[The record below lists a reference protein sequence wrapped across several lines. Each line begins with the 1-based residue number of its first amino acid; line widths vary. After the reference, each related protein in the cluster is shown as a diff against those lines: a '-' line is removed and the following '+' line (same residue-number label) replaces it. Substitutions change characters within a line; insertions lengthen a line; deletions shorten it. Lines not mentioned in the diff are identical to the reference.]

1 MAVPGDPPGGTPEG
15 IGEGDDELRPDE
27 YRSVVF
33 DEDFVR
39 AARLQEFSAL
49 ERMGEHARAV
59 RSRSIWSGAGSG
71 HGNGTPGRG
80 ARQGMLLVLLIAT
93 AFAVAVYMGL
103 RNPSVPPA
111 GGNTEPLSS
120 TVVPLAPAAAV
131 PGGRPADLYAS
142 SPAAEYRV
150 GAAGITMPAARRTH
164 HFTESQVVAALS
176 IAKDYLVQSSLDP
189 DVLAGNASRPVRVL
203 LDPGQLAQFDESMAS
218 PSGDGRHAAT
228 GWLVRFDPHT
238 AVVADSRVRVSGT
251 LAYEEL
257 SAEVLEVTS
266 DHTFVYAVRPAT
278 GPPTPAD
285 GASLFTVRRELRM
298 RFDREDLT
306 TGRTELVSAY
316 VMAGPQDCATE
327 PAEGFRPL
335 PAGAGPTT
343 VGPPASDPYASGH
356 PRRTAGL
363 CGVLARLPASTDPA
377 TQDPGTQD
385 PATQAP
391 ATQDPASQAATT
403 RDPATRAPA
412 TQVPATRAPASPA
425 ALRPAPTTRDPAPPG
440 EAASVSPGP

>member
-39 AARLQEFSAL
+39 AARLQEFSAR

-103 RNPSVPPA
+103 RNPYVPPA
-111 GGNTEPLSS
+111 GGNTEPLNS

-131 PGGRPADLYAS
+131 PGGLPADLYANG
-142 SPAAEYRV
+142 PAAEYRV

-218 PSGDGRHAAT
+218 PSGDGRHAVT

-251 LAYEEL
+251 LAYEEVGP
-257 SAEVLEVTS
+257 EQLEVTS

-278 GPPTPAD
+278 GPPTAAD

-363 CGVLARLPASTDPA
+363 CGVLAQPPASPDPA
-377 TQDPGTQD
+377 TRDPGSQD

-391 ATQDPASQAATT
+391 GAPTSQ
-403 RDPATRAPA
+403 
-412 TQVPATRAPASPA
+412 APASPA
-425 ALRPAPTTRDPAPPG
+425 ALRPAPETRDPAPPG